1 MKKALFVF
9 ALLFAVLSFFAGAC
23 AYENMIN
30 PHFEDANN
38 LPYVASTFR
47 LRSTSNASKVTAE
60 LCLLNEPSL
69 VQDTVF
75 QATASGGD
83 GNYEYC
89 FYILDPSDTSDEY
102 PTGNPHGFRS
112 QSSVS
117 TYNYRFVV
125 PGTYTVLAYVKDS
138 SGSYWDAVTSLSFV
152 IKDDSAITTQEKV
165 EELVEKCL
173 AAGCKTD
180 YDKALWFH
188 DWLIENAYYDL
199 TYSYYSADG
208 VLIRGSGVCD
218 SYSKAYLM
226 LLNAVD
232 IDVER
237 VTNINHAWNLVKLDG
252 EWHHIDPTW
261 DDPVYSGYETAKLS
275 GAEYH
280 MYFGLPDEIMKLD
293 RSFSA
298 YSSDT
303 IATGIKNNYFIKSG
317 KIRTW
322 TDPLASQISDQLAQ
336 SGYSFELKL
345 PSYYKL
351 ENGKYSKGKEAV
363 VYNISAYAMSIT
375 DCSYDDQTLP
385 IKFTYNTQE
394 SKFSGEIMF
403 SNEKTL
409 VLPSALTAIQDEAFA
424 GSGNFLNVHLS
435 GSVSYIGAGAF
446 SNNPSLWKINIPDST
461 TFIDST
467 AFTGSDNVT
476 IICSAGSVAEKFAID
491 NGIRYNNQ

>member
-1 MKKALFVF
+1 MKKALFTL
-9 ALLFAVLSFFAGAC
+9 ALLFAALSVC
-23 AYENMIN
+23 AWAYASEDMIN
-30 PHFEDANN
+30 PYFEDANN
-38 LPYVASTFR
+38 LPYVTSTFS
-47 LRSTSNASKVTAE
+47 LRSTSSASKVTVE
-60 LCLLNEPSL
+60 LCQLNEPSL

-112 QSSVS
+112 KSSVS

-125 PGTYTVLAYVKDS
+125 PGTYMVLVYAKDG
-138 SGSYWDAVTSLSFV
+138 SGNYWDAVTSLSFA
-152 IKDDSAITTQEKV
+152 IKDDSAVTTQEKV
-165 EELVEKCL
+165 EELLEKCL
-173 AAGCKTD
+173 AAGCTTD

-199 TYSYYSADG
+199 SYSYYSADG

-226 LLNAVD
+226 LLEAAG
-232 IDVER
+232 IEAER
-237 VTNINHAWNLVKLDG
+237 VTNIDHAWNLVKLDG

-261 DDPVYSGYETAKLS
+261 DDPVYSGYETSKLS

-303 IATGIKNNYFIKSG
+303 VANGINNNYFIKSG
-317 KIRTW
+317 KISTW
-322 TDPLASQISDQLAQ
+322 TDPLTSQISDQLAQ
-336 SGYSFELKL
+336 YGYSFDLDL
-345 PSYYKL
+345 PTYYKL
-351 ENGKYSKGKEAV
+351 ENGKYAKGKEAV
-363 VYNISAYAMSIT
+363 VYNLSAYVMSST
-375 DCSYDDQTLP
+375 DCSYDGQSLP
-385 IKFTYNTQE
+385 IKFTYSTEE
-394 SKFSGEIMF
+394 SKFSGEIML
-403 SNEKTL
+403 SDEKTL
-409 VLPSALTAIQDEAFA
+409 VLPSALSIIYDEAFA
-424 GSGNFLNVHLS
+424 GSGNFMNVCLPDN
-435 GSVSYIGAGAF
+435 VSQIGASAF
-446 SNNPSLWKINIPDST
+446 ANNPTLWKINIPDSVT
-461 TFIDST
+461 YIDST

-476 IICSAGSVAEKFAID
+476 IICSADSVAEKFAID
-491 NGIRYNNQ
+491 NDILYNIQ